1 MSKYNGQV
9 EFINPI
15 GGVENLQ
22 GELRNTSRS
31 GVYITNTGNAASD
44 IILPPRPHE
53 RNPLLQE
60 NGSFFMN
67 APSGYIILKTKDIL
81 HPIGQPVTIG
91 PFFVAN
97 PAANS
102 MLDTYYG
109 GVTASDG
116 VIQFVAPY
124 NGSII
129 AISLRGA
136 TTVSAGSA
144 TADVEINGVTPSN
157 PIQTSISA
165 GQVNNCASQ
174 IPGVTIFDAGD
185 TIAVRIDTDASW
197 SPTTNDL
204 AASLFILLETD
215 F

>member
-1 MSKYNGQV
+1 MSKHNGQI
-9 EFINPI
+9 EFTNPI

-22 GELRNTSRS
+22 GEFRNTSRS
-31 GVYITNTGNAASD
+31 GVYITNTGTNTGD
-44 IILPPRPHE
+44 LILPPRPHE

-81 HPIGQPVTIG
+81 HPVGQPVSIG

-102 MLDTYYG
+102 MLDTFYG
-109 GVTASDG
+109 GITSADG

-136 TTVSAGSA
+136 TAVSAGSA

-157 PIQTSISA
+157 PVQISIST
-165 GQVNNCASQ
+165 GQVDNCASQ
-174 IPGVTIFDAGD
+174 LPGVTTFNAGD

-204 AASLFILLETD
+204 ATTLFVLLETD